1 MKREGNITI
10 WSTVA
15 AVMLMHHDRI
25 PWQNMSGCLF
35 HIVTGLVF
43 LCGFTRQDSSG
54 MINYIDIF
62 QSQGL
67 AARNGKSSCQIG
79 ERDQKHT
86 CALRFR
92 LFMPGLCQVR
102 FQMVDLLL
110 EDAWRSQ
117 ILKAITMPTR
127 MMDDGVFFGGSP
139 IMPEPNQ
146 IGSLGARSR
155 LSASTISR

>member
-1 MKREGNITI
+1 MKREGNKTI

-15 AVMLMHHDRI
+15 AVLLMHHDRI
-25 PWQNMSGCLF
+25 PRQNMFGGLF

-43 LCGFTRQDSSG
+43 FCGFTRQDSSG
-54 MINYIDIF
+54 MINYMDIF
-62 QSQGL
+62 QSQVL

-79 ERDQKHT
+79 EHDQKHT

-92 LFMPGLCQVR
+92 LFMPGEIPDGRPLVGRC
-102 FQMVDLLL
+102 MKIPD
-110 EDAWRSQ
+110 SQ
-117 ILKAITMPTR
+117 GHYHANK
-127 MMDDGVFFGGSP
+127 DDGRWRIFLGSP